1 MPSFSFPD
9 RPRSGRFALIVAAA
23 LVAGFLAFAGAGGS
37 PAGAADGPAQIS
49 AKKPVVLGAGGRM
62 PAARC
67 PQQCLAIA
75 IVSGFQSKM
84 NGLTSPFRVPFN
96 GKITAWKLG
105 LGKPDRFQRKFFTDR
120 FGDRPSAGLA
130 VLKKIRVKGK
140 IRYMLLRRSP
150 IQGLNRVLGTVAS
163 FKLDRPIKVAKGNL
177 VALTV
182 PTWAPAMAKSE
193 AIRPGAESWRA
204 SRGRATCKKAIGPK
218 TSRPQQG
225 LRSKREYGCRFDG
238 QRLLYRVKV
247 APR

>member
-1 MPSFSFPD
+1 MLNLSFPD
-9 RPRSGRFALIVAAA
+9 PTRAGRVALLIAVLAIGIAAC
-23 LVAGFLAFAGAGGS
+23 LRAGGT
-37 PAGAADGPAQIS
+37 PAGAAEGPAGIS
-49 AKKPVVLGAGGRM
+49 AKKPVVLGAGGPM

-67 PQQCLAIA
+67 PKDCLAMA
-75 IVSGFQSKM
+75 IVTGFESKM

-130 VLKKIRVKGK
+130 VLKPVRVKGK
-140 IRYMLLRRSP
+140 ARYMLLRRSP
-150 IQGLNRVLGTVAS
+150 VEGLNRVLGTVAS
-163 FKLDRPIKVAKGNL
+163 FKLERPIKVAKGNI

-182 PTWAPAMAKSE
+182 PTWAPAMAESGV
-193 AIRPGAESWRA
+193 IRPGAEAWRA
-204 SRGRATCKKAIGPK
+204 SRKRSTCPKKIRPK
-218 TSRPQQG
+218 TSRPHQA

-238 QRLLYRVKV
+238 ERLLYRVKV

>member
-1 MPSFSFPD
+1 MLNLSFPD
-9 RPRSGRFALIVAAA
+9 RTRAGRIALILFAVIAIGALAWVRAAD
-23 LVAGFLAFAGAGGS
+23 S
-37 PAGAADGPAQIS
+37 SAGAAAPATVS
-49 AKKPVVLGAGGRM
+49 AKKKPVVLGAGGPM

-67 PQQCLAIA
+67 PKECLGIA
-75 IVSGFQSKM
+75 IVTGFQSKL

-105 LGKPDRFQRKFFTDR
+105 LGKPDRFQRKFFTER

-130 VLKKIRVKGK
+130 VLKPVRVKGK
-140 IRYMLLRRSP
+140 VRYMLLRRSP

-163 FKLDRPIKVAKGNL
+163 FKLERPIKVAKGNF

-182 PTWAPAMAKSE
+182 PTWAPAMARAD

-204 SRGRATCKKAIGPK
+204 SRKRSTCDEKIRPK
-218 TSRPQQG
+218 TSRPHQA

-238 QRLLYRVKV
+238 ERLLYRVKV